1 MSYPAMWTDVID
13 LRDFYASSLG
23 VMAQRLISRRLRL
36 MWPDL
41 TGQRLMGLGFAT
53 PYLRPF
59 LAEAERV
66 IAIMP
71 ARQGVLAWP
80 TDGPNKCAIAE
91 EIELPLPD
99 RSIDRILLVHAV
111 ESAEQTRAMMRELW
125 RVLADGGRLIAV
137 VPNRRGI
144 WARLEGTPFGNGR
157 PYTPSQLSHL
167 LRDNLFTPIQQSH
180 ALFMPPT
187 TSRPL
192 IRLAPAIEKAGK
204 WLQSF
209 AGVTIIEASKQ
220 IYAATGVREAKPS
233 RSYLPLP
240 QSIPRLSRS
249 PFSGDQPLAE
259 SQWAKGAKQTINGP

>member
-13 LRDFYASSLG
+13 LRDFYTSSLG
-23 VMAQRLISRRLRL
+23 LMAQRLINRRLRKL
-36 MWPDL
+36 WPDV
-41 TGQRLMGLGFAT
+41 TGQRVMGLGFAT

-59 LAEAERV
+59 MAEAERV

-71 ARQGVLAWP
+71 ASQGVLAWP
-80 TDGPNKCAIAE
+80 SDGPNKCAIAD

-144 WARLEGTPFGNGR
+144 WARLELTPFGNGR
-157 PYTPSQLSHL
+157 PYTPSQLSRM

-187 TSRPL
+187 TSRTL
-192 IRLAPAIEKAGK
+192 LRLAPAVEQAGE
-204 WLQSF
+204 WFQTF

-220 IYAATGVREAKPS
+220 IYAATGVREAKTN
-233 RSYLPLP
+233 RAYLPLP
-240 QSIPRLSRS
+240 QGIPRLSRMRVME
-249 PFSGDQPLAE
+249 PSGQRDPSGL
-259 SQWAKGAKQTINGP
+259 